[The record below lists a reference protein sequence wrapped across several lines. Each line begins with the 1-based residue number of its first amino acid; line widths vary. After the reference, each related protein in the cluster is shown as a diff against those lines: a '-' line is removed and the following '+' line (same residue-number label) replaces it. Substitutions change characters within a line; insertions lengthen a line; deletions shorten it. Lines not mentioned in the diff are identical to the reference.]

1 MRKEV
6 EQCRKGDAP
15 YMIDFLSIE
24 ECQYLDYKLFDTPI
38 NSTSGR
44 VQIECALIS
53 LSMLRRTMINKTE
66 EALGRYI
73 SS

>member
-24 ECQYLDYKLFDTPI
+24 ECQYLDYKLFDTPTT
-38 NSTSGR
+38 STSGR
-44 VQIECALIS
+44 VQIVCALIS
-53 LSMLRRTMINKTE
+53 LRQRMINRKTKH
-66 EALGRYI
+66 LVGI
-73 SS
+73 LLVSI